1 LLTEEDNI
9 DLIKPFSIEEI
20 KNALFSMEVNKAPGN
35 IPIEFYQHCW
45 EVVKNDVVNLFAAFY
60 LGNLDVQ
67 RLNYGVITFCQK
79 LLGLIKFSSLDLFVC
94 LDAFISC

>member
-35 IPIEFYQHCW
+35 IPVEFYHHCW

-60 LGNLDVQ
+60 LGNLDV
-67 RLNYGVITFCQK
+67 
-79 LLGLIKFSSLDLFVC
+79 
-94 LDAFISC
+94 